1 MREIVPGSGPAAG
14 EGGRFAGSGWGTGSG
29 RYILL
34 GEMIISPRLDPL
46 APRLQRRRRR
56 PVRDSG
62 AAAHT
67 RLAGAAFMVIALA
80 AGVGGAAGCRRAPPN
95 LDSPGVA
102 VVCLGDSITAGVGA
116 TAGHAYPEVLAA
128 RLGREVINDG
138 VPGDTAADGLARLPQ
153 VLAQDPWLVIVELGG
168 NDILRQVPI
177 ERTEE
182 ALDGIVRQ
190 LLAARVLPML
200 VAVEGPFGGNHGGM
214 YARLGKRYRVP
225 VVQDTL
231 RQILLDPSLKAD
243 EVHPNDLGH
252 ARLAEA
258 VAAAVEPLL
267 RAHRRLR
274 GR

>member
-1 MREIVPGSGPAAG
+1 MA
-14 EGGRFAGSGWGTGSG
+14 
-29 RYILL
+29 LH
-34 GEMIISPRLDPL
+34 PRLDPL
-46 APRLQRRRRR
+46 ASRLPRR
-56 PVRDSG
+56 PWRRPLLAPGPVTRTG
-62 AAAHT
+62 LAAA
-67 RLAGAAFMVIALA
+67 AVMVIALG
-80 AGVGGAAGCRRAPPN
+80 AGFGGAAGCRRAPN

-116 TAGHAYPEVLAA
+116 TEGHAYPDVLAA

-190 LLAARVLPML
+190 LLAARVLPVL

-214 YARLGKRYRVP
+214 YARLGRRYRVP

-258 VAAAVEPLL
+258 VAATVEPLL
-267 RAHRRLR
+267 REHRRLR

>member
-1 MREIVPGSGPAAG
+1 MGVIVSGSQMITL
-14 EGGRFAGSGWGTGSG
+14 RSFRGW
-29 RYILL
+29 
-34 GEMIISPRLDPL
+34 
-46 APRLQRRRRR
+46 
-56 PVRDSG
+56 
-62 AAAHT
+62 
-67 RLAGAAFMVIALA
+67 RLAGPRLA
-80 AGVGGAAGCRRAPPN
+80 AAGIVVLALVAAAGAAGCRRAPPN

-102 VVCLGDSITAGVGA
+102 IVCLGDSITAGVGA
-116 TAGHAYPEVLAA
+116 AEGHAYPAA
-128 RLGREVINDG
+128 LSALLGSEVINDG

-182 ALDGIVRQ
+182 ALDAIVRQ
-190 LLAARVLPML
+190 LLAARVLPVL
-200 VAVEGPFGGNHGGM
+200 VAVEGPFGGSHGGM

-225 VVQDTL
+225 VVQDAL
-231 RQILLDPSLKAD
+231 RQILFDPSLKAD

-258 VAAAVEPLL
+258 VAATVQPLL
-267 RAHRRLR
+267 RQHRRLR

>member
-1 MREIVPGSGPAAG
+1 MAVALSHYRG
-14 EGGRFAGSGWGTGSG
+14 
-29 RYILL
+29 YILR
-34 GEMIISPRLDPL
+34 GDMSNHAR
-46 APRLQRRRRR
+46 
-56 PVRDSG
+56 
-62 AAAHT
+62 AAAAVVSIT
-67 RLAGAAFMVIALA
+67 LVAA
-80 AGVGGAAGCRRAPPN
+80 GAAGCRRPPN

-116 TAGHAYPEVLAA
+116 TEGHSYPEVLAA

-190 LLAARVLPML
+190 LLAARVLPVL
-200 VAVEGPFGGNHGGM
+200 VAVEGPFGGGHGSM
-214 YARLGKRYRVP
+214 VTRLGKRYRVP

-231 RQILLDPSLKAD
+231 RRILLDPSLKAD
-243 EVHPNDLGH
+243 EVHPNDQGH

-258 VAAAVEPLL
+258 VAATVEPLL
-267 RAHRRLR
+267 REHRRLR